1 MFIFILVI
9 LILII
14 IFWKQI
20 FTFAYMRT
28 YDKQP
33 NGNVSVITEE
43 SINLDKN
50 SENYFIEKSTN
61 DIVHK
66 TNTKLIIIFL
76 D

>member
-1 MFIFILVI
+1 
-9 LILII
+9 
-14 IFWKQI
+14 
-20 FTFAYMRT
+20 MRT